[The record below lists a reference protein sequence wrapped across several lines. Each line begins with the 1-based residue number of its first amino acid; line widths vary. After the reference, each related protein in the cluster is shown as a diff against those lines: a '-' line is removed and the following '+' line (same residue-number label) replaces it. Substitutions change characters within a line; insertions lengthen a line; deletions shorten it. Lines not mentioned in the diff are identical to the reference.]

1 MQNWCQ
7 KWLFLEEICQNKF
20 KPNYSTKIDVRY
32 VKIPSWGPT
41 ISETQGYL
49 GWDLNSITVDT
60 WPSDFWQWI
69 DQVYMLDRWN
79 GQIFHFSMILGGA
92 FSVQAS
98 FQGFF
103 LCLNW
108 HIIYLWGGTCYI
120 WLQMIARE
128 DFSLDF
134 IPTLVPRW
142 YLMPGWTLKRI
153 QGKQKSIK
161 NQSKLVHT

>member
-1 MQNWCQ
+1 MLWYMIRACNYYSI
-7 KWLFLEEICQNKF
+7 FNNKILHWPDL
-20 KPNYSTKIDVRY
+20 KCPLSNKG
-32 VKIPSWGPT
+32 GPT

-60 WPSDFWQWI
+60 WPSDFLQWI

-128 DFSLDF
+128 DFKLDF